1 MIKLKELLTE
11 DWLTHKGKEQ
21 WFPAHTRTTLQ
32 LIRNMDMLALYPK
45 QMEAMFGK
53 QPISSFHVTNPDH
66 IKTIGKVIGKKKSIS
81 TFTRANND
89 SPLAKGRGIQT
100 GTGGVIFYVRGNL
113 LAQRYMD
120 FDTVP
125 DKTGRRWIE
134 SHFLVGDRSKLRNAM
149 KKAGFQKKFDK
160 FQEEADKIDNKYHDL
175 WIEKGKIDYSEYK
188 KMVKKDVGVL
198 AGKLIKDFFDWQNK
212 YLQKNKKAILKN
224 LRTSENKPS
233 AWWNEILI
241 YDTQIIDAFVLD
253 RITRDG
259 YWMQQWGDN
268 KPGPW
273 QKEILKYV
281 PKNKITIGTPAKF
294 RKWYKDREGI
304 IDQV

>member
-1 MIKLKELLTE
+1 MIKLKQLLTE
-11 DWLTHKGKEQ
+11 DWLDDNK
-21 WFPAHTRTTLQ
+21 WYPAHTRKTLDN
-32 LIRNMDMLALYPK
+32 IKYGDKIALYPK
-45 QMEAMFGK
+45 LHEKMFGK
-53 QPISSFHVTNPDH
+53 IPISSFHVTNPDH
-66 IKTIGKVIGKKKSIS
+66 IKTIGKIIGKKKSIS

-113 LAQRYMD
+113 LAKRYMD

-134 SHFLVGDRSKLRNAM
+134 SHYITGDRMIFKNAM
-149 KKAGFQKKFDK
+149 KRAGFFKKL
-160 FQEEADKIDNKYHDL
+160 ETMENKIRRIDAVFHDL
-175 WIEKGKIDYSEYK
+175 WMTDDEIEYDEYK
-188 KMVKKDVGVL
+188 KLTVKE
-198 AGKLIKDFFDWQNK
+198 AGPYISKFIKEWFDWQNK
-212 YLQKNKKAILKN
+212 WLVKNKSKIKKN
-224 LRTSENKPS
+224 LINPEDKPS

-241 YDTQIIDAFVLD
+241 YNPKIIDVFVME

>member
-1 MIKLKELLTE
+1 MIKLKELLME

-100 GTGGVIFYVRGNL
+100 GSGGVIFYVRGTL
-113 LAQRYMD
+113 LARRYMD

-198 AGKLIKDFFDWQNK
+198 SGKLIKDFFDWQNK

-224 LRTSENKPS
+224 LRTPQNKPS